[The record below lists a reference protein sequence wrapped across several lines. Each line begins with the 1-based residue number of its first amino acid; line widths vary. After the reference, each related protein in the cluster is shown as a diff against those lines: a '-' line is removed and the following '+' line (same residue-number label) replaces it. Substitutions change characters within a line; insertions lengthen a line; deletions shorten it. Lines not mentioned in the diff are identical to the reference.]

1 MPRRALILCALIVA
15 GEAIFFLP
23 FVLARVFRPTLL
35 DVFGITNLEL
45 GIAFSIYGIIAMPA
59 YFAGGPFADRFRPR
73 VLLTIAL
80 VTTAAGGV
88 FLIPIPSLP
97 TLNLLYAYWGMTTIA
112 LFWAALIRATRNWG
126 HESNQG
132 TAFGLLDG
140 GRGLLAAI
148 TGSAMVAVYAALLP
162 DDVETASLEQRAQA
176 FRQVIQFTIIIVFA
190 AALFIW
196 LALPKNDRSEPMDKD
211 ALTLRHIS
219 TVLRMPAVW
228 LQAFIILC
236 AYVGFKSA
244 DDFSLYAREVIGLN
258 EVDAARAGTVSLW
271 VRPVAAIGA
280 GYLADRVGAGSMT
293 IISFMLLLLGSLVL
307 ATGAINTGMT
317 TFFLISIVCS
327 SLGIFALRGLYYAI
341 MKEGRIPFAF
351 TGSAVG
357 FVSVIGYTPDIFIG
371 PLMGLLLDR
380 SPGPSGHQHVFWV
393 VAGFAIA
400 GLIFSWVFHR
410 YTERDRT

>member
-1 MPRRALILCALIVA
+1 MPRRVLVLCALIIA

-45 GIAFSIYGIIAMPA
+45 GFAFSIYGIIAMPA

-80 VTTAAGGV
+80 ITTAAGGI
-88 FLIPIPSLP
+88 FLIPIPTLA
-97 TLNLLYAYWGMTTIA
+97 TLNFLYAYWGITTIA
-112 LFWAALIRATRNWG
+112 LFWAALIRATRDWS
-126 HESNQG
+126 HESYPG
-132 TAFGLLDG
+132 IAFGLLDG
-140 GRGLLAAI
+140 GRGLFAAI

-162 DDVETASLEQRAQA
+162 DDVDSASLEQRAQA
-176 FRQVIQFTIIIVFA
+176 FRQVIQFMIIIVCV
-190 AALFIW
+190 AALFLW
-196 LALPKNDRSEPMDKD
+196 LALPTKAQSEPMDKKS
-211 ALTLRHIS
+211 LTLRHIY

-244 DDFSLYAREVIGLN
+244 DDFSLYAREVIGMN

-271 VRPVAAIGA
+271 VRPLAAIGA
-280 GYLADRVGAGSMT
+280 GYLADRVGAGKMT
-293 IISFMLLLLGSLVL
+293 MVSFMLLLLGSLVL
-307 ATGAINTGMT
+307 ASGAINAGMLS
-317 TFFLISIVCS
+317 FFLISIVCA

-341 MKEGRIPFAF
+341 MKEGRVPLTF

-357 FVSVIGYTPDIFIG
+357 FVSVIGYMPDVFMG

-380 SPGPSGHQHVFWV
+380 SPGPAGHQNLFWV

-400 GLIFSWVFHR
+400 GLIFSWTFHR
-410 YTERDRT
+410 YTEREK

>member
-1 MPRRALILCALIVA
+1 MPRRVLVLCALIIA

-45 GIAFSIYGIIAMPA
+45 GFAFSIYGIIAMPA

-80 VTTAAGGV
+80 ITTAAGGI
-88 FLIPIPSLP
+88 FLIPIPTLA
-97 TLNLLYAYWGMTTIA
+97 TLNFLYAYWGITTIA
-112 LFWAALIRATRNWG
+112 LFWAALIRATRDWS
-126 HESNQG
+126 HESYPG
-132 TAFGLLDG
+132 IAFGLLDG
-140 GRGLLAAI
+140 GRGLFAAI

-162 DDVETASLEQRAQA
+162 DDVDSASLEQRAQA
-176 FRQVIQFTIIIVFA
+176 FRQVIQFMIIIVCV
-190 AALFIW
+190 AALFLW
-196 LALPKNDRSEPMDKD
+196 LALPTKAQSEPMDKKS
-211 ALTLRHIS
+211 LTLRHIY

-244 DDFSLYAREVIGLN
+244 DDFSLYAREVIGMN

-271 VRPVAAIGA
+271 VRPLAAIGA
-280 GYLADRVGAGSMT
+280 GYLADRVGAGKMT
-293 IISFMLLLLGSLVL
+293 MASFMLLLLGSLVL
-307 ATGAINTGMT
+307 ASGAINAGMLS
-317 TFFLISIVCS
+317 FFLISIVCA

-341 MKEGRIPFAF
+341 MKEGRVPLTF

-357 FVSVIGYTPDIFIG
+357 FVSVIGYMPDVFMG

-380 SPGPSGHQHVFWV
+380 SPGPAGHQNLFWV

-400 GLIFSWVFHR
+400 GLIFSWTFHR
-410 YTERDRT
+410 YTEREK